1 MRQLHQQRR
10 ICFNLKQSR
19 SNHQEA
25 KETIKRVRAAGVEVI
40 AVDYSE
46 YNRMAGGMDCA
57 TMQILRDP
65 GPRKFS

>member
-1 MRQLHQQRR
+1 M
-10 ICFNLKQSR
+10 
-19 SNHQEA
+19 HQEA